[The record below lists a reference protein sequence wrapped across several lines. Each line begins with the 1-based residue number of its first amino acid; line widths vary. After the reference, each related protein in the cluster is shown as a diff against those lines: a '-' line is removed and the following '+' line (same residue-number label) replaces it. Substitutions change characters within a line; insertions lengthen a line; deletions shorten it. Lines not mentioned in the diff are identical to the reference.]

1 MDFLNTLVI
10 YVCTFPNIY
19 QQNISFIIV
28 QKNLKRKMELAICN
42 IIVHTTFYIKDI
54 ELEVIPAANFCKA
67 PPIFLFSFERG
78 ISVTTGIGWLITQTP
93 KEIYMFYVIQGTTR
107 LGQWEEYF
115 PFHRQEAKS
124 WWSLVRLKRGK
135 NLEKL
140 FNFMLKEGTTCKLLL
155 FEEMLWLM
163 GFFFFLTK

>member
-1 MDFLNTLVI
+1 M
-10 YVCTFPNIY
+10 
-19 QQNISFIIV
+19 
-28 QKNLKRKMELAICN
+28 
-42 IIVHTTFYIKDI
+42 HTTFYIKDI

-67 PPIFLFSFERG
+67 PPIFLFSLERG
-78 ISVTTGIGWLITQTP
+78 ISVTIGIGWLITQTP

-124 WWSLVRLKRGK
+124 WLSLDRLKRGK

-155 FEEMLWLM
+155 FEEMLWLIQIYIYIYIYI
-163 GFFFFLTK
+163 LTK